1 MEKKKEQKIILPDR
15 SYKVN
20 DLQNGKTFYYKTK
33 IQDTE
38 TVRDAMCSLLKHEEI
53 NVRNNPIK

>member
-1 MEKKKEQKIILPDR
+1 MRDKDQKIILPER
-15 SYKVN
+15 SYKIN
-20 DLQNGKTFYYKTK
+20 DLRNGKTFYYKTR

-53 NVRNNPIK
+53 NVRSNIS